1 MSNIVSVSWE
11 RGPDASRLY
20 CKTGNVTVR
29 SSPHLPFVMG
39 DGFQQCGGATVVE
52 VLRRTDLDKMHA
64 DLPMGDQTMR
74 LVCNV
79 DQAGLKHLSRD
90 P

>member
-1 MSNIVSVSWE
+1 M
-11 RGPDASRLY
+11 
-20 CKTGNVTVR
+20 
-29 SSPHLPFVMG
+29 
-39 DGFQQCGGATVVE
+39 E
-52 VLRRTDLDKMHA
+52 VLRRTDLGKMHA

-79 DQAGLKHLSRD
+79 DLAGLKHLSRE